1 MMKLVWKIMSNVIS
15 FVLFALMVFLA
26 FIVISSKASG
36 GDPTVMGYQFKTV
49 LSGSMEPT
57 FLTGSIIAIEPT
69 KDGSKYKKDD
79 VITFKESDKKIV
91 THRII
96 DVKNVNGK
104 VMYETKGDNNN
115 GPDLKPVLAENVIG
129 KYGNITVPYVG
140 YLLNYANSKAG
151 AALLLIIPG
160 ICLLGYSAISIFSA
174 IRSIDSEKKKKSA
187 DVGQSI

>member
-1 MMKLVWKIMSNVIS
+1 MKLVWKIMSNVIS

-187 DVGQSI
+187 DVGQSV

>member
-1 MMKLVWKIMSNVIS
+1 
-15 FVLFALMVFLA
+15 
-26 FIVISSKASG
+26 
-36 GDPTVMGYQFKTV
+36 
-49 LSGSMEPT
+49 
-57 FLTGSIIAIEPT
+57 
-69 KDGSKYKKDD
+69 
-79 VITFKESDKKIV
+79 
-91 THRII
+91 
-96 DVKNVNGK
+96 
-104 VMYETKGDNNN
+104 MYETKGDNNN

-187 DVGQSI
+187 DVGQSV

>member
-1 MMKLVWKIMSNVIS
+1 MKLVWKIISNVIS
-15 FVLFALMVFLA
+15 FVLFALMVCLA
-26 FIVISSKASG
+26 FVVISSKASG

-69 KDGSKYKKDD
+69 KNGSKYKKGD
-79 VITFKESDKKIV
+79 VITFKEDEKKIV

-96 DVKNVNGK
+96 GVKNANGK

-129 KYGNITVPYVG
+129 KYADITVPYVG
-140 YLLNYANSKAG
+140 YLLSYASSKAG

-160 ICLLGYSAISIFSA
+160 VCLLMYSVITIFSA
-174 IRSIDSEKKKKSA
+174 IRSIDNEKKNKST
-187 DVGQSI
+187 DVGQSV

>member
-1 MMKLVWKIMSNVIS
+1 MKLIWKVISNVIS
-15 FVLFALMVFLA
+15 FVLFALMVCLA
-26 FIVISSKASG
+26 FVVISSKASG
-36 GDPTVMGYQFKTV
+36 GDPTVMGYQFKSV

-69 KDGSKYKKDD
+69 KDGSKYKKGD
-79 VITFKESDKKIV
+79 VITFKEKDQKII

-96 DVKNVNGK
+96 GVKDTNGK

-115 GPDLKPVLAENVIG
+115 GPDLEPVLAENVIG
-129 KYGNITVPYVG
+129 KYADITVPYAG

-160 ICLLGYSAISIFSA
+160 VFLLGYSAISIFGA
-174 IRSIDSEKKKKSA
+174 IRSIDGEKKEKK
-187 DVGQSI
+187 VEQSV

>member
-1 MMKLVWKIMSNVIS
+1 MKLVWKVISNIIS
-15 FVLFALMVFLA
+15 FVLFTIMVCLA
-26 FIVISSKASG
+26 FVVISSKASG

-69 KDGSKYKKDD
+69 KDGSKYKKGD
-79 VITFKESDKKIV
+79 VITFKEKDNKLV

-96 DVKNVNGK
+96 DVQNVNGQ
-104 VMYETKGDNNN
+104 VSYQTKGDNNN
-115 GPDLKPVLAENVIG
+115 GPDLQPVLAENVVG
-129 KYGNITVPYVG
+129 KYADITIPYVG

-160 ICLLGYSAISIFSA
+160 VLLLGYSVISIFGA
-174 IRSIDSEKKKKSA
+174 IRKIDSEKKSKSS
-187 DVGQSI
+187 DVGQSV

>member
-1 MMKLVWKIMSNVIS
+1 MKLVWKIMSNVIS

>member
-1 MMKLVWKIMSNVIS
+1 MKLVWKIMSNVIS

-96 DVKNVNGK
+96 DVKDVNGK

-187 DVGQSI
+187 DVGQSV

>member
-1 MMKLVWKIMSNVIS
+1 MKLVRKIMSNVIS

-187 DVGQSI
+187 DVGQSV

>member
-1 MMKLVWKIMSNVIS
+1 MKLVWKIMSNVIS

-57 FLTGSIIAIEPT
+57 FLTGSIIVIEPT

-187 DVGQSI
+187 DVGQSV

>member
-1 MMKLVWKIMSNVIS
+1 MMKLVRKIMSNVIS

-187 DVGQSI
+187 DVGQSV

>member
-187 DVGQSI
+187 DVGQSV